1 MKVAPT
7 HFGGLRTSSAVSM
20 SMSMNDGSCANSR
33 RKFLSSVLTIAATT
47 TTTQFAPANTHLL
60 SNTMIANAAETVG
73 KDPNCNDASCLGV
86 WDGLLADCPHTS
98 NKLKGAGCVSSQ
110 DDTPG
115 VFAEPWDYSEEYTDE
130 DSYVKQTDLLI
141 LALQTVSKQH
151 GDEVDVELQSGR
163 YLRVAFKDGSTGES
177 STGEF
182 YFTPN
187 DTTVQFRMGSSAMT
201 SGSLVGRSLSNKER
215 SERIRK
221 ALRYTKLPVLRNR
234 KRTWVFVESD
244 DMDGFG
250 PGYSEALGPPAE
262 MSPGERGEERGGDR
276 RRVGETR
283 RLSDDV
289 DPRLKIDFVETFPI
303 RSAR

>member
-1 MKVAPT
+1 MKVAHPGASPIIASLT
-7 HFGGLRTSSAVSM
+7 DTSSCRIV
-20 SMSMNDGSCANSR
+20 NSR
-33 RKFLSSVLTIAATT
+33 RKFLSSVLTLAATT
-47 TTTQFAPANTHLL
+47 TTPQFTPANTHLFPN
-60 SNTMIANAAETVG
+60 SMIANAVETVG

-115 VFAEPWDYSEEYTDE
+115 VFAEPWDYAEVYYDE

-141 LALQTVSKQH
+141 LALQTVSTQH

-163 YLRVAFKDGSTGES
+163 YLRVVFKDGSTGES

-187 DTTVQFRMGSSAMT
+187 DTTVQFRIGSKTMT
-201 SGSLVGRSLSNKER
+201 SSSLVGRSLTNMER

-221 ALRYTKLPVLRNR
+221 ALRYTKIPVLRNR

-244 DMDGFG
+244 SMDGFG
-250 PGYSEALGPPAE
+250 PGYNEALGPPAE
-262 MSPGERGEERGGDR
+262 MSPGERGE
-276 RRVGETR
+276 TR

-289 DPRLKIDFVETFPI
+289 DPRLRIDVVETFPI

>member
-1 MKVAPT
+1 MKVFPS
-7 HFGGLRTSSAVSM
+7 HFGSPMSSSGCSM
-20 SMSMNDGSCANSR
+20 DGSHSQTNMVSSR
-33 RKFLSSVLTIAATT
+33 RKFMSSVLTIAATT
-47 TTTQFAPANTHLL
+47 TTQLTPANTLFP
-60 SNTMIANAAETVG
+60 NAVTANAAETIG
-73 KDPNCNDASCLGV
+73 KDPNCNAASCLGV

-115 VFAEPWDYSEEYTDE
+115 VFAEPWDYSEVYYDE

-141 LALQTVSKQH
+141 LALQTTSKQH
-151 GDEVDVELQSGR
+151 GDEVEVLLQSGR

-187 DTTVQFRMGSSAMT
+187 DTTVQFRIGSTATT
-201 SGSLVGRSLSNKER
+201 SGSLVGRSLSNMER

-221 ALRYTKLPVLRNR
+221 ALRYTKIPVLRNR
-234 KRTWVFVESD
+234 KRTWIFVESD

-250 PGYSEALGPPAE
+250 PGFSEALGPPAE
-262 MSPGERGEERGGDR
+262 MTPGELGEERGGNK

-303 RSAR
+303 RSTR

>member
-1 MKVAPT
+1 MKVAPS
-7 HFGGLRTSSAVSM
+7 HCGSPISFAASM
-20 SMSMNDGSCANSR
+20 KNDGSCHAMVNSR

-47 TTTQFAPANTHLL
+47 TTTQFAPANTHLFP
-60 SNTMIANAAETVG
+60 NAMIANAAETVG

-98 NKLKGAGCVSSQ
+98 NKLTGAGCVSSQ

-115 VFAEPWDYSEEYTDE
+115 IFAEPWDYSEVYYDE
-130 DSYVKQTDLLI
+130 DSYIKQTDLLI
-141 LALQTVSKQH
+141 LALQTSGKAH
-151 GDEVDVELQSGR
+151 GDDVNVELQSGR

-187 DTTVQFRMGSSAMT
+187 DTTVQFRIGSTAMT

-250 PGYSEALGPPAE
+250 PGYNEALGPPAE
-262 MSPGERGEERGGDR
+262 MSPGERGEERGGDK

>member
-1 MKVAPT
+1 MKVAPP
-7 HFGGLRTSSAVSM
+7 HGGGSSPITTSL
-20 SMSMNDGSCANSR
+20 NDSSSSCCRIVDNR
-33 RKFLSSVLTIAATT
+33 RKFLSSVLTLAATT
-47 TTTQFAPANTHLL
+47 TTQFMPATTDHLP
-60 SNTMIANAAETVG
+60 NAMIANAVETVG

-115 VFAEPWDYSEEYTDE
+115 VFAEPWDYSEVYYGE

-141 LALQTVSKQH
+141 LALQSVSKQH

-163 YLRVAFKDGSTGES
+163 YLRVAIKDGSTGES

-187 DTTVQFRMGSSAMT
+187 DTTVQFRIGSRVMT
-201 SGSLVGRSLSNKER
+201 SSSLLGRSLSNIER

-221 ALRYTKLPVLRNR
+221 ALRYTKIPVLRNR

-244 DMDGFG
+244 SMDGFG
-250 PGYSEALGPPAE
+250 PGYNEALGPPAE
-262 MSPGERGEERGGDR
+262 MSPGER
-276 RRVGETR
+276 GETR

-289 DPRLKIDFVETFPI
+289 DPRLKIDVVETFPI